1 MVSRITLHDTWGL
14 CSAGSV
20 DVPEVSKAL
29 LRNLDRLE
37 SWAEANGMR
46 FTKTKCHVLN
56 FGTLNGLPSVGVVD
70 SLTLEEFKE

>member
-1 MVSRITLHDTWGL
+1 MIHGVSALLGVWMCL
-14 CSAGSV
+14 
-20 DVPEVSKAL
+20 KAL
-29 LRNLDRLE
+29 FRNLDRLE

-56 FGTLNGLPSVGVVD
+56 FGTWNGLPSVGVVD